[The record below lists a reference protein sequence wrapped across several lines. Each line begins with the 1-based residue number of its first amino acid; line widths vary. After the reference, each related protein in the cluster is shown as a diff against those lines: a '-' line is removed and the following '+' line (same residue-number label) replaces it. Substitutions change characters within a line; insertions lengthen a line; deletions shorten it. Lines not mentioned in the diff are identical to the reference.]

1 MLKEPLHFPL
11 EILERGIERFATWI
25 DDNRPLW
32 IQPIEVEAHG
42 LPDAPLDAVPR
53 HRLAQAA
60 GRREPDVRTGRLRLA
75 QAEGREQRAGKPGA
89 LVIDSSEIFRSQ
101 EADTFRKTRDGALPL
116 GTDGEFFPASGPAAR
131 KHRATIFGLHA
142 AAKSVR
148 LRTVTI
154 IRLKGAFRHFSSSI

>member
-1 MLKEPLHFPL
+1 
-11 EILERGIERFATWI
+11 
-25 DDNRPLW
+25 
-32 IQPIEVEAHG
+32 VEAHG
-42 LPDAPLDAVPR
+42 LSDAPLDAVPR
-53 HRLAQAA
+53 HGLTKGA
-60 GRREPDVRTGRLRLA
+60 GRCEPDMRAADLRI
-75 QAEGREQRAGKPGA
+75 AEKKRREQRAGKLGA

-131 KHRATIFGLHA
+131 KHRATILGLHA

>member
-1 MLKEPLHFPL
+1 
-11 EILERGIERFATWI
+11 
-25 DDNRPLW
+25 
-32 IQPIEVEAHG
+32 VEAYG
-42 LPDAPLDAVPR
+42 LSDTPLDAVPH
-53 HRLAQAA
+53 HRLAESPW
-60 GRREPDVRTGRLRLA
+60 RREPDMWPGSLRLA
-75 QAEGREQRAGKPGA
+75 EAKSREQRAGEPGA

-116 GTDGEFFPASGPAAR
+116 GTDGEFFPAPGPAAR

-148 LRTVTI
+148 LRAVTI